1 MKRMERM
8 EGGEG
13 RKGGDPTG
21 TVSHIVQSLD
31 SDSDAFFMVIETAVD
46 GHPSSG
52 WGGKK
57 KTKELISSL
66 KHCVDPNKHVK
77 SKLRQA
83 KQITVNKYNYKKK
96 LCPFGMIS
104 L

>member
-8 EGGEG
+8 EGGRREG
-13 RKGGDPTG
+13 GRGDPTC
-21 TVSHIVQSLD
+21 TVSHVVQSLD

-66 KHCVDPNKHVK
+66 KHCVDPTN
-77 SKLRQA
+77 
-83 KQITVNKYNYKKK
+83 
-96 LCPFGMIS
+96 M
-104 L
+104 

>member
-1 MKRMERM
+1 MKMMERM

-13 RKGGDPTG
+13 RKGGDPTC

-31 SDSDAFFMVIETAVD
+31 SDSDAFFMVIKTAVD

-66 KHCVDPNKHVK
+66 KHCVDPTN
-77 SKLRQA
+77 
-83 KQITVNKYNYKKK
+83 
-96 LCPFGMIS
+96 M
-104 L
+104 

>member
-1 MKRMERM
+1 MERDGER

-13 RKGGDPTG
+13 RKGWDPTC

-31 SDSDAFFMVIETAVD
+31 SDSDTFFMVIEIAVD

-83 KQITVNKYNYKKK
+83 KQITVNKHN
-96 LCPFGMIS
+96 
-104 L
+104 